1 MHSVQAKPQALDRS
15 PAPHVQAA
23 MTGKTSGTKPVPQL
37 GKSHGQAMPA
47 VGAQA
52 KPAPARPVAAHVQA
66 AVAQAK
72 RAASPPVATQLRMAP
87 ARPQP
92 ACPPVIQRAVKVG
105 QKTYNDANAL
115 LAEFLER
122 TTISYFGQQSIYAGD
137 AQFISQQ
144 LAQWIVEDQKFDD
157 WSDLIDEMDSVVGA
171 GLKAMPMAAADL
183 DAVLS
188 ASHQKYAIQG
198 SYAARIHGA
207 PVDAGDI
214 DVLVKDLR
222 SSLAALLASKKFK
235 DKGGSFAVKKLQ
247 HWRGAAIDLVM
258 ADEFGMPIQN
268 IVTIDNVAVMNLYEV
283 LLSLLLRPEKRK
295 KDQDAFIWLVLNK
308 GNTLSSQEQQK
319 IAKQA
324 QAPSWEALLKLIQS
338 KTQVDEKKV
347 DK

>member
-1 MHSVQAKPQALDRS
+1 
-15 PAPHVQAA
+15 
-23 MTGKTSGTKPVPQL
+23 MTGKMPGTKPVPQL

-52 KPAPARPVAAHVQA
+52 KPAPVRPVAAHVQA

-268 IVTIDNVAVMNLYEV
+268 IVTIDNLAVMNLYPPV
-283 LLSLLLRPEKRK
+283 
-295 KDQDAFIWLVLNK
+295 A
-308 GNTLSSQEQQK
+308 
-319 IAKQA
+319 
-324 QAPSWEALLKLIQS
+324 
-338 KTQVDEKKV
+338 
-347 DK
+347 

>member
-1 MHSVQAKPQALDRS
+1 
-15 PAPHVQAA
+15 
-23 MTGKTSGTKPVPQL
+23 
-37 GKSHGQAMPA
+37 
-47 VGAQA
+47 
-52 KPAPARPVAAHVQA
+52 
-66 AVAQAK
+66 
-72 RAASPPVATQLRMAP
+72 
-87 ARPQP
+87 
-92 ACPPVIQRAVKVG
+92 
-105 QKTYNDANAL
+105 
-115 LAEFLER
+115 
-122 TTISYFGQQSIYAGD
+122 
-137 AQFISQQ
+137 